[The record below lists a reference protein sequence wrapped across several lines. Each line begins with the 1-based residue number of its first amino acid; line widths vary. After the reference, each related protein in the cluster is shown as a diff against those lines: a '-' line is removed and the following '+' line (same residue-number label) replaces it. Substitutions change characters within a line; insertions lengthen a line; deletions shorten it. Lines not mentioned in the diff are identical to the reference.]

1 MDSTTASGNASTVT
15 QGEALQLYQN
25 EELPSVYHNH
35 DLSVVSS
42 TTGVL
47 KSSLNGGSIIVD
59 WQGEDDAA
67 NPRNFSSWKKSINI
81 ACIFYLSL
89 VSYVIRFAPKY
100 CCSILTYDR
109 PFTSSVVA
117 PAIPD
122 IMLDFASTDAY
133 LSAFVLSI
141 YVLGYA
147 FGPLLISPL
156 SEQYGRLS
164 LYHAGNILFTVCT
177 LACGRANSLGM
188 LAALR
193 FLAGVGASNVFAL
206 APSSLADLVAKK
218 DRGQAM
224 ALIGMAYNLGP
235 AISPTAGSY
244 LNAAKGWR
252 WVFYLT
258 GILGGAGTLLSMI
271 CMSETYEPVLL
282 RRKAARLREQTGN
295 IKLRAKS
302 DAGAAASKLKAFRNA
317 MVMPFTMLFFSRP
330 IFFTSLLT
338 AVGYGYIYILYTTLP
353 NTFLETYHWAP
364 KRLGLAYLGTA
375 VGNLIGMVGG
385 SVVSDG
391 LVKRRAR
398 EGDTRPEVRLIPM
411 IFWWPLV
418 SIGLF
423 VYAWTAHNAV
433 LSIVPLI
440 GTAIF
445 GAGAMSAI
453 VSRFLPLLYEP

>member
-1 MDSTTASGNASTVT
+1 M
-15 QGEALQLYQN
+15 
-25 EELPSVYHNH
+25 
-35 DLSVVSS
+35 
-42 TTGVL
+42 
-47 KSSLNGGSIIVD
+47 LN
-59 WQGEDDAA
+59 
-67 NPRNFSSWKKSINI
+67 
-81 ACIFYLSL
+81 
-89 VSYVIRFAPKY
+89 
-100 CCSILTYDR
+100 
-109 PFTSSVVA
+109 
-117 PAIPD
+117 
-122 IMLDFASTDAY
+122 FASTDAY

-156 SEQYGRLS
+156 SEQYGRLP
-164 LYHAGNILFTVCT
+164 LYHAGNMLFTVCT
-177 LACGRANSLGM
+177 IACGRANSLGM
-188 LAALR
+188 LATLR
-193 FLAGVGASNVFAL
+193 FLAGVGASNAIAL
-206 APSSLADLVAKK
+206 APSSLADLVAKE

-224 ALIGMAYNLGP
+224 ALVGMAYNLGP

-258 GILGGAGTLLSMI
+258 GILGGSGTLLSII

-302 DAGAAASKLKAFRNA
+302 DVGAGVSKLKAFRNA

-330 IFFTSLLT
+330 IFFISLLT

-398 EGDTRPEVRLIPM
+398 EGDTRPELRLLPM

-418 SIGLF
+418 SVGLLL
-423 VYAWTAHNAV
+423 YAWTAQHAV
-433 LSIVPLI
+433 RSIAPLI

-453 VSRFLPLLYEP
+453 VSRFLPSLYGP